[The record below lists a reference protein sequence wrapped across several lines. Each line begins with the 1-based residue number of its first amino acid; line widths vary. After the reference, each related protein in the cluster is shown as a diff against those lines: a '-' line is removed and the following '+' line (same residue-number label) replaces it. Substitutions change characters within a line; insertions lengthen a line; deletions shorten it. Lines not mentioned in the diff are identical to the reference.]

1 MKHNDALA
9 KAVEIFKEL
18 HWDQADPS
26 EVLQLEIGD
35 AKQRKIARDGLA
47 KGDWSRG
54 FFDENDKY
62 RTQSLIDV
70 DRNMLACFAI
80 RVGVDA
86 RRAVELAP
94 VGRPVAQVVAS
105 RGSKYA
111 EEVIDRT
118 CRPDFRA
125 WEHAFAYGAGVAMW
139 LGTLPDFTIPAHVG
153 YLRDWACLCA
163 DRITDYPAELLT
175 DEPLPEKEDLKLRF
189 YEHLV
194 QGVQLN
200 VPATG
205 PFGALIPAA
214 IDIGW
219 LTRQQGFNLVLQA
232 LECAQRPG
240 DRKKWSEILSET
252 LAITTEEI
260 AAHGELFAGL
270 LATGEAPL
278 VEKFGVPLIGSAT
291 GIQLGDIAMSCLFVK
306 TGKALTAVLK
316 ALYARLEKLP
326 ENDRAELC
334 SLISPRVIELA
345 NQRNA
350 GVKKAATT
358 LLSLCEVRPD
368 TVVADTEA
376 DSLPWRSVPPLWDLP
391 LFDAPSPGISTL
403 AHLVETLNVFEGSTS
418 DVRDEE
424 FVVVAHQLLRS
435 DSATFMR
442 GIGRLNEYFFNQA
455 TSRILS
461 PWEAPEW
468 EVSVTD
474 MRTQAVL
481 CYAEAMPA
489 LLSTPTCVDYS
500 ISVADFC
507 ARIAEYEKAGL
518 PVYAPDFL
526 LAVFRLVDLKDAA
539 MQLTSCAV
547 GIIGIDNSPVAKN
560 VAEVLDLLSTHEEL
574 NSRMYGEPST
584 KESNQ
589 NWFYYEFPKLLR
601 TVPNLLH
608 PKMAIKF
615 NYQVFPRSNQERFDR
630 LVWSPYNYSKL
641 GHIASQAARSIK
653 PLESAVA
660 VNLLGAQRDQ
670 KPEVRAEC
678 RQALVD
684 AFNRGL
690 IEPEKLDATDLDRS
704 NFPKNLAGFA
714 HAMREVAEEG
724 LLSVVWP
731 VLDGL
736 LVASGKSQRLFA
748 GTAEIA
754 ALMADLAPS
763 VAHALAVGDAPA
775 HNGAVPGLRALARRN
790 GKSQAVVMAREA
802 VAALPDHEG
811 PTAEVVDKQTAAES
825 IDFDTQWIAG
835 ASEKPRIVDGAR
847 LSGFRLADSHTKK
860 KTAELTLDIPGFD
873 EPVIVNKSGWFY
885 DIEAEAQV
893 QCEKGGESG
902 FLYFESGKF
911 FFSRWRNRKDN
922 THAPLAVKPT
932 KHSDFIFLVVIG
944 CLASEYEVEWAR
956 NCVTTMMREGTFCP
970 PETVQEATQ
979 QLVQFAEFSPAR
991 CVWLIDKN
999 PMTAAYL
1006 WPIITASLQ
1015 HAASKET
1022 PPMWTAKVLACA
1034 LNHATLFAEA
1044 TRRGKIPAEQW
1055 DSLSVLAQAKKKTAA
1070 KTKAQQLRDI
1080 LFGSAESR

>member
-18 HWDQADPS
+18 HWDQANLS

-35 AKQRKIARDGLA
+35 VKQRKIARDGLA

-70 DRNMLACFAI
+70 DRDMLACFAI

-94 VGRPVAQVVAS
+94 VGRPGALVVAS
-105 RGSKYA
+105 RGPKYA
-111 EEVIDRT
+111 EEFIDRT
-118 CRPDFRA
+118 CRADFRV
-125 WEHAFAYGAGVAMW
+125 WEHAFAHRAGIAMW
-139 LGTLPDFTIPAHVG
+139 LGTLPDFTVPAHVG

-175 DEPLPEKEDLKLRF
+175 DEPLPEKEDLKPRF
-189 YEHLV
+189 YEHLA

-219 LTRQQGFNLVLQA
+219 LTRQQGLDLVLQA

-240 DRKKWSEILSET
+240 DRKKWSEILSDT
-252 LAITTEEI
+252 LAITAEEI

-270 LATGEAPL
+270 LSTGEAPL
-278 VEKFGVPLIGSAT
+278 VETFGLPLIASAT
-291 GIQLGDIAMSCLFVK
+291 GVQLADIAMSCLFVK

-316 ALYARLEKLP
+316 ALHARLEKLP
-326 ENDRAELC
+326 ENDRLELC
-334 SLISPRVIELA
+334 SLIGPRVTELS

-350 GVKKAATT
+350 GVKKAATA
-358 LLSLCEVRPD
+358 LLSLCEVQPA
-368 TVVADTEA
+368 TATADTA
-376 DSLPWRSVPPLWDLP
+376 TDALPWKSVPPVWHLP

-403 AHLVETLNVFEGSTS
+403 AHLVETLNTFEGATS

-424 FVVVAHQLLRS
+424 FVVVAHHLLR
-435 DSATFMR
+435 DDTATFTR
-442 GIGRLNEYFFNQA
+442 GIKRLNEYFFNQA
-455 TSRILS
+455 TSKILS
-461 PWEAPEW
+461 PWEAPQW
-468 EVSVTD
+468 ESSLVD
-474 MRTQAVL
+474 MRTQAVF
-481 CYAEAMPA
+481 CYADTMPA
-489 LLSTPTCVDYS
+489 LLSTPTWVDYA

-507 ARIAEYEKAGL
+507 ARITEYEKESL

-526 LAVFRLVDLKDAA
+526 LAVFRLEDLKEAA
-539 MQLTSCAV
+539 AQLKGCTV
-547 GIIGIDNSPVAKN
+547 GIVGIDNSPVEKN
-560 VAEVLDLLSTHEEL
+560 VAEVLDLLSADEEL

-584 KESNQ
+584 KESNL
-589 NWFYYEFPKLLR
+589 NWFYNELPKILNKI
-601 TVPNLLH
+601 PNLLH
-608 PKMAIKF
+608 PKTYITCAYEM
-615 NYQVFPRSNQERFDR
+615 FPRSNHERFDM
-630 LVWSPYNYSKL
+630 LAWTSYSHPTL
-641 GHIASQAARSIK
+641 GHIATQAARSIK
-653 PLESAVA
+653 PLESEVA
-660 VNLLGAQRDQ
+660 VNLLGVQRDQ
-670 KPEVRAEC
+670 EPEVRAEC
-678 RQALVD
+678 RQALLD
-684 AFNRGL
+684 AFDRGL
-690 IEPEKLDATDLDRS
+690 IEPEKLNATDLDQS
-704 NFPKNLAGFA
+704 SFPTNLAGFA

-763 VAHALAVGDAPA
+763 VAQALAVGDAPA
-775 HNGAVPGLRALARRN
+775 RYGAVPGLRSLAQRK

-811 PTAEVVDKQTAAES
+811 PTAEVVDKQTATEP
-825 IDFDTQWIAG
+825 IDFDTQWIAR
-835 ASEKPRIVDGAR
+835 ASEKPRIIDGAR

-873 EPVIVNKSGWFY
+873 EPVIVNKSGWFH

-902 FLYFESGKF
+902 FLYFESGTF

-922 THAPLAVKPT
+922 THAPLTVKPT
-932 KHSDFIFLVVIG
+932 KHSDFVFLVVIG

-999 PMTAAYL
+999 PMTVAYL

-1022 PPMWTAKVLACA
+1022 PPNWTAKVLACA
-1034 LNHATLFAEA
+1034 LNHAELFAEA